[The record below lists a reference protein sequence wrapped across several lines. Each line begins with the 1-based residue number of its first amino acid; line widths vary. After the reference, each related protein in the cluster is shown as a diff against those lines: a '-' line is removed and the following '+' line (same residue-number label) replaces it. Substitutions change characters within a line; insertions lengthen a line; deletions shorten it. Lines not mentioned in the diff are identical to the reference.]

1 MKVREKDLFTHSPV
15 LLSPKSSNE
24 MLMAL
29 IRDLGTMETTQDQHL
44 ISQSKVLVISSN
56 VPTRLFSQ
64 WSFRVLNLP
73 ASRLEEYETSEP
85 IESLVR
91 TPSPVGP

>member
-1 MKVREKDLFTHSPV
+1 MTIMASACNSR
-15 LLSPKSSNE
+15 LLTIKASNSYFQSSNE

-29 IRDLGTMETTQDQHL
+29 IRNLGTMELEKNDSL

-73 ASRLEEYETSEP
+73 ASRLEEYETSES
-85 IESLVR
+85 IENLV
-91 TPSPVGP
+91 SN